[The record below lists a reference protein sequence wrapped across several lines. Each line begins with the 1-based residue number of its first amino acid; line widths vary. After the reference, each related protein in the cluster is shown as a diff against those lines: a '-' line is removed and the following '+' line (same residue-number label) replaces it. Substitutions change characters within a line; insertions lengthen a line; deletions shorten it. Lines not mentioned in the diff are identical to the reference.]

1 MSPTRPQIDSSS
13 SPSPKGIYTDNV
25 QISSACEQLRFV
37 LGHLAAHIE
46 DNLYLRDVNAKLNGK
61 AVAPPP
67 DHSGTKGREA
77 AEREAI
83 NLLSEINEMTIND
96 GDEKGLKENEL
107 LERLKKSFE
116 KMDGLAAELV
126 SKNEDMRESNDFL
139 DPNWVQQFEEQGREQ
154 LEERKERKEG
164 EEGEGG
170 YQEDR
175 YGDDT
180 HFPPE
185 EESEETYKNLCSLQV
200 RAFDRLFCLLDD
212 LDGKIQEN
220 QILRKVNAK
229 LKGDPSPPLPYD
241 KYKGAEA
248 AAEEAKQLLLESK
261 SHVSRND
268 EQQDLNKLVQKLE
281 KKAKE
286 ISSLTTNITKESE
299 ELETTNGLLEIY
311 GVQNFEWRS
320 DAKEVVTA
328 PKSGPHDQDRNEDDL
343 REKNRFLQ
351 AKLQAMEAAMR
362 DGGKT
367 TKATITPV
375 VSSLGDITTSKELKN
390 VRAGLVAAD
399 LRISQSMKAATAS
412 SDHHL
417 PCPLEPELKNVRAAL
432 VAAIK
437 KIDKLETARQASS
450 QHLPYPIVS
459 ELKKKRKAL
468 VAANVRIGELEKQVA
483 EEPTPHIP
491 SRPSTAPLPP
501 PKPKTI
507 TAGSSA
513 ELVAANERIVDLE
526 KELAGAIAKATEA
539 SVGKSHSSPGPKPE
553 ENLES
558 SSPTLG
564 PATRLPLVSKAAVDP
579 EATNNPPPLDTLY
592 PTQLFIRRANLPS
605 GSQHVKQLVKSIDSF
620 KPPKHPSSAP
630 SSSSSSSP
638 PNDPP
643 PSSSAEPLY
652 FFCSASEWLRWAI
665 WFFVLFM
672 MLVGVYLCW
681 IEWAGLNRERSM
693 WLGANE
699 ISRMEVEGEIA
710 KAWRSWNRV
719 GTVLG

>member
-1 MSPTRPQIDSSS
+1 MSPPRPQIDSSS
-13 SPSPKGIYTDNV
+13 SPSPKGIYADNV

-37 LGHLAAHIE
+37 LGHLSAHIE

-67 DHSGTKGREA
+67 DYSGTNGREA
-77 AEREAI
+77 AQREAI

-116 KMDGLAAELV
+116 KMDSLAAELV
-126 SKNEDMRESNDFL
+126 SENEDLRESNDCF
-139 DPNWVQQFEEQGREQ
+139 DPNWVQQFEQAREQ
-154 LEERKERKEG
+154 LEERKEG

-185 EESEETYKNLCSLQV
+185 EESEKTYKDLCSLQV
-200 RAFDRLFCLLDD
+200 RASDRLFCLLDD
-212 LDGKIQEN
+212 LDGAIQIN
-220 QILRKVNAK
+220 QRFRKVNAK
-229 LKGDPSPPLPYD
+229 LKGDPSPPPPYD

-261 SHVSRND
+261 SCVSRND

-320 DAKEVVTA
+320 DAKQVVTA
-328 PKSGPHDQDRNEDDL
+328 PKSDPHDQDRNEDDL

-362 DGGKT
+362 DAGKT

-390 VRAGLVAAD
+390 VRAGLVAAN
-399 LRISQSMKAATAS
+399 LGISQSMKAAAAS

-417 PCPLEPELKNVRAAL
+417 PCPFEPKLKNVRAAL

-437 KIDKLETARQASS
+437 KIDKLETARPASS
-450 QHLPYPIVS
+450 RHLPYPIVP

-491 SRPSTAPLPP
+491 SRPSTTPLPP
-501 PKPKTI
+501 PKLKTI

-513 ELVAANERIVDLE
+513 ELVAANERIVELE
-526 KELAGAIAKATEA
+526 KQLAGAIAKATEA

-553 ENLES
+553 ENVES
-558 SSPTLG
+558 SSPTSG

-605 GSQHVKQLVKSIDSF
+605 GSQHVKQQVKSIDLF

-630 SSSSSSSP
+630 SSSSSSSSP

-672 MLVGVYLCW
+672 MLVGVFLCW

-693 WLGANE
+693 WLSANE

-719 GTVLG
+719 GTELE